1 MERNRQ
7 TANPSVT
14 AECWRFDFL
23 ESPNNRPLRYFFP
36 SLFSSSTS
44 SSISFTV
51 ISPESTSVFI
61 SSEAFAA
68 AVRSLDDTA
77 RLAEVVAAGTAHIA
91 RVDWAHSAGVL
102 LDAVRKAS
110 RRRT

>member
-23 ESPNNRPLRYFFP
+23 ESPNNRPFRYFFP

-61 SSEAFAA
+61 SSEALPEKTRFS
-68 AVRSLDDTA
+68 SLWVWS
-77 RLAEVVAAGTAHIA
+77 E
-91 RVDWAHSAGVL
+91 
-102 LDAVRKAS
+102 
-110 RRRT
+110 RRPNH

>member
-1 MERNRQ
+1 VAE
-7 TANPSVT
+7 ALELGVPPS
-14 AECWRFDFL
+14 
-23 ESPNNRPLRYFFP
+23 SPTCR
-36 SLFSSSTS
+36 SSAR
-44 SSISFTV
+44 
-51 ISPESTSVFI
+51 SPGRCAVRAGTDAA
-61 SSEAFAA
+61 AFAA

-91 RVDWAHSAGVL
+91 RFDWARSAGVL